1 MYKGRLV
8 VRIQVCL
15 RRVGMI
21 SDSRKQF
28 RSRLNASRCL
38 KIHGSRSMYGAILSV
53 ISSVP
58 RFICGAKIRKLST
71 TIPTET
77 KKFEAP
83 ITRDNIEIGSCFADR
98 CFQRKLSSSPV
109 PYLPTIVAPP
119 PARKLSKWCRVIT
132 VPYDETVPQQLMHLD
147 LRDRL

>member
-1 MYKGRLV
+1 MLILLLRKIP
-8 VRIQVCL
+8 RIGYS
-15 RRVGMI
+15 RRESKNKVHGF
-21 SDSRKQF
+21 SRY
-28 RSRLNASRCL
+28 
-38 KIHGSRSMYGAILSV
+38 IHRAILSV
-53 ISSVP
+53 IGSVP
-58 RFICGAKIRKLST
+58 RFICGAEIRKLST
-71 TIPTET
+71 AIPTET
-77 KKFEAP
+77 NKFEAP

-147 LRDRL
+147 LRVIEYRVHRKLVIKVES

>member
-38 KIHGSRSMYGAILSV
+38 KIHGSRSMYGAILS
-53 ISSVP
+53 IAS
-58 RFICGAKIRKLST
+58 
-71 TIPTET
+71 
-77 KKFEAP
+77 
-83 ITRDNIEIGSCFADR
+83 
-98 CFQRKLSSSPV
+98 LSSAAFLVSFAAQRFGNCRPQFPPKRRSSRRRSPA
-109 PYLPTIVAPP
+109 TISRLVRVLRTDVSNGNSHRRPCPIYRLLSLLHRRANFLSGVA
-119 PARKLSKWCRVIT
+119 
-132 VPYDETVPQQLMHLD
+132 
-147 LRDRL
+147 